1 MNLELLA
8 LARFV
13 LGLVVIAG
21 AFLLIRRTRGQAASN
36 EAWGRLLE
44 SRLHYGLVGAVAGA
58 TAWPDLQ
65 LLFAES
71 AAIAVAFFGAWCGLV
86 IGLGLD
92 LRSLGRS
99 APALLLLEAGQVALV
114 VAGVLVTTS
123 LLGRALGP
131 DRLPFSGPALLVLAG
146 ICAVGVP
153 LRRRSG
159 GGVPDKVGRSGWE
172 PSVSG
177 WVGILLIGLGSTRMH
192 DLAFAVR
199 LPFLPESRAL
209 PVDGLVAEALWT
221 LAIGAVTGLVIDL
234 VTRDSD
240 RTELLFIAAGGLAFG
255 GGLAAVLGL
264 EPLWVGVVAGG
275 WVINATLRR
284 LEVIGVADRVHPV
297 MRIGLFFTAGWV
309 LGQGIGRV
317 GIDPVV
323 SLWVFSVIVGL
334 RPVAAVAETRLVQR
348 LLHVPAVKRSRQHD
362 WLGPGQEDLALVA
375 AVGLAVLWDDPA
387 GVGTVLGVLAAVC
400 ALRVFRGPRASN
412 PSPE

>member
-1 MNLELLA
+1 MNQDLFA
-8 LARFV
+8 LARFL
-13 LGLVVIAG
+13 LGLVAIAG
-21 AFLLIRRTRGQAASN
+21 AFLAVRRARGLAAPDG
-36 EAWGRLLE
+36 AWGRLLE
-44 SRLHYGLVGAVAGA
+44 SRLHYGLAGIVAGA

-65 LLFAES
+65 SLFAES

-114 VAGVLVTTS
+114 VAGVLVATPILGR
-123 LLGRALGP
+123 LLGPGH
-131 DRLPFSGPALLVLAG
+131 LPFDGPALLVLAG

-153 LRRRSG
+153 LRRRSDDG
-159 GGVPDKVGRSGWE
+159 LPSKVGRSGWE

-192 DLAFAVR
+192 DLSFAVR
-199 LPFLPESRAL
+199 LPFLPESRVL
-209 PVDGLVAEALWT
+209 PVDGLVAETLWT
-221 LAIGAVTGLVIDL
+221 LVVGAVTGLVIDL
-234 VTRDSD
+234 VTRDAN
-240 RTELLFIAAGGLAFG
+240 RTELFFVAAGGLAFG

-284 LEVIGVADRVHPV
+284 LEVIRVADRVHPV

-309 LGQGIGRV
+309 LGQGIGRS

-323 SLWVFSVIVGL
+323 ALWVFTVIAGL
-334 RPVAAVAETRLVQR
+334 RPVAAVAETRLVRR
-348 LLHVPAVKRSRQHD
+348 LLHVPAVKRSREHD

-375 AVGLAVLWDDPA
+375 AVGLAVLWDGPA
-387 GVGTVLGVLAAVC
+387 GVGTVLGVLTAVC
-400 ALRVFRGPRASN
+400 VLRVFRGSGT
-412 PSPE
+412 SPG